1 MHFKISNNFS
11 NIVFLLLIIL
21 CYSRY
26 DIEANEKRKGKCI
39 FMLSDSSAFNF
50 HSLKSKEDENK

>member
-11 NIVFLLLIIL
+11 NIIFLLLVAL
-21 CYSRY
+21 CNSEY
-26 DIEANEKRKGKCI
+26 DIKDNETCKGKCI